1 MKKLILLIS
10 VLAISLGLFA
20 ASLNEGFESTTC
32 PPDGWTIEYAN
43 PLYPSGN
50 AMTHSTTQYYSGSR
64 SFRFSSFS
72 SGSPY
77 DQYLITPELVVT
89 EGDQTVSFW
98 YRKYSSGSE
107 VFRVGWS
114 STGTATA
121 DFTWTDDITN
131 SSTTWQQYSKT
142 DLPIGT
148 KYVAIHYYSNWAYYL
163 YVDDFVGPEIYIPPT
178 PPSPANIVSPADEA
192 LNVAL
197 DASLN
202 WSSGGGFPDGY
213 YLSFGTVDP
222 YTTILDGEDME
233 GDTSYEPQNLAYGT
247 EYWWQVVPYNT
258 YGNATGCPIW
268 EFTTMDDPTVT
279 SFPWTEGFE
288 SVTVPALP
296 IGWSMIDNNADAD
309 AWVTSTTYPHTGTNA
324 ARIYT
329 DYNEANDD
337 YLVTPPIQLTGNQR
351 LKFWT
356 RAHSAGEPDEISV
369 LLSTTTPTVGAFTNV
384 LMASTPVNYVTYTE
398 YEIDLSAYSGSC
410 YIAFARNAA
419 PADGWYLYVD
429 DVTVEDI
436 PAGPVFSYA
445 PDTIDFGTVTNG
457 AQVGPQNVTITNTGV
472 GTLEVASGDISISGT
487 NAAEFSFDDSALP
500 AALGVGQ
507 SVQIPVYVTGVTEGA
522 ISATLTINYDSV
534 DYDVALSANVLPAG
548 LVIIG
553 NGSSDNDL
561 PINTYYG
568 YTYSQSIYL
577 QSEINSPDQRI
588 EKISYYWNGYSANN
602 NSNSWNIY
610 MGHTSASEFA
620 STSDW
625 IPLSALSP
633 VFSGTVDA
641 PASEGWVEIILDS
654 PFIYNNTDNLVIAV
668 DENAPN
674 YGNSS
679 QFFYTSSAQGYRSL
693 RYQSDSSN
701 PDPANPPTGT
711 RVLAYPNLM
720 LQLGDIP
727 VGAPGV
733 PVLMSPANAATDIA
747 LDEVLL
753 SWNPSPE
760 GGLPEYYDLWM
771 GSSLEDLYANEFN
784 EISST
789 TFDPV
794 LDGGITFNY
803 GETWYWTV
811 VARNGNG
818 DSDPAEAFS
827 FTIMPDPRVLSLP
840 YSQNFDGVPSSS
852 MPEAWTGFV
861 NSTSTYAYV
870 RTTTSYPVSAPNSM
884 YLTNSS
890 DTSADLRLI
899 TPEILVPMNT
909 IKLSFSARAGSVG
922 PNLLVGTVDALD
934 GTGTFNQIASIP
946 LTAAHIVYTIS
957 FAEYLG
963 TDQYICFKH
972 GGGGTY
978 RSIYIDNVYMEEL
991 VANDLALTGVSGLT
1005 YGMTGVPLDYSV
1017 SVFNNGTAQQDAY
1030 TVELHSVNSRDLL
1043 ASLTVTDPIA
1053 AGSTA
1058 THNISWTPTVTG
1070 IYEIYAKV
1078 ILTGDANSSND
1089 ESDAYTVGIFS
1100 PESYLPYVGNIESS
1114 TSGTSTPFNVYYK
1127 NNLAETIYL
1136 AAEMQMASG
1145 TINGIAYFNTFTQD
1159 VYIPVKI
1166 WMQETTAM
1174 VNDAWLPYEDYTL
1187 VYDGNVFFPAGTN
1200 TVVIPL
1206 QNPFTYSGGNLAVR
1220 TNRVMDTQY
1229 YSFSDKFYYTTD
1241 ANYPDRT
1248 RFYQN
1253 DSTEIDPT
1261 DPALTATG
1269 TQSDYIPNTAFI
1281 VDPYTA
1287 APAPVMPANV
1297 QMAMDSGAAQL
1308 SWDAATGAYYYVVYS
1323 SDDPYTWTGDSIT
1336 ETEVYGTSYNPPAS
1350 AKKFFKVASRSYGHE
1365 IVPTSRL
1372 LNPQLNN
1379 ANGRTKDYKP
1389 TIGYENKD

>member
-1 MKKLILLIS
+1 LSELAGNDYFLGFRTGLSYGSSYIDAVFGPDIRPMTPGTPTLNAPADLAENINEYTSFTWTPAPTGGIALAYDLYCDTNPEPSTLLATVGGS
-10 VLAISLGLFA
+10 SYTCETPLDYETTYYWKVVARNDEGESE
-20 ASLNEGFESTTC
+20 ASPIRSFTTR
-32 PPDGWTIEYAN
+32 AN
-43 PLYPSGN
+43 PLISSLPWTVDFGSTSADAFPPLNWNRMGGQYPNANGASSYWTRDEWLNGPAGN
-50 AMTHSTTQYYSGSR
+50 NAAKMNIYSTGRYGW
-64 SFRFSSFS
+64 
-72 SGSPY
+72 
-77 DQYLITPELVVT
+77 LITPPISIPADGYEIKFDLGLTDYGNGNPIEDPTSQLDDKFIVAISDSPDMASPT
-89 EGDQTVSFW
+89 ILREW
-98 YRKYSSGSE
+98 NNNGSE
-107 VFRVGWS
+107 YVFNQIPN
-114 STGTATA
+114 TGMNVIIPLTG
-121 DFTWTDDITN
+121 I
-131 SSTTWQQYSKT
+131 S
-142 DLPIGT
+142 GT
-148 KYVAIHYYSNWAYYL
+148 KYFAFYA
-163 YVDDFVGPEIYIPPT
+163 
-178 PPSPANIVSPADEA
+178 
-192 LNVAL
+192 
-197 DASLN
+197 
-202 WSSGGGFPDGY
+202 
-213 YLSFGTVDP
+213 
-222 YTTILDGEDME
+222 
-233 GDTSYEPQNLAYGT
+233 
-247 EYWWQVVPYNT
+247 
-258 YGNATGCPIW
+258 
-268 EFTTMDDPTVT
+268 
-279 SFPWTEGFE
+279 E
-288 SVTVPALP
+288 STL
-296 IGWSMIDNNADAD
+296 
-309 AWVTSTTYPHTGTNA
+309 
-324 ARIYT
+324 
-329 DYNEANDD
+329 
-337 YLVTPPIQLTGNQR
+337 
-351 LKFWT
+351 
-356 RAHSAGEPDEISV
+356 
-369 LLSTTTPTVGAFTNV
+369 
-384 LMASTPVNYVTYTE
+384 
-398 YEIDLSAYSGSC
+398 
-410 YIAFARNAA
+410 
-419 PADGWYLYVD
+419 ADGDNDLFVD
-429 DVTVEDI
+429 NVTLRET
-436 PAGPVFSYA
+436 PASAIFSYS
-445 PDTIDFGTVTNG
+445 PTEIDFGMVAN
-457 AQVGPQNVTITNTGV
+457 AALIGPANVTITNIG
-472 GTLEVASGDISISGT
+472 GGSLEINPGDISIFGA
-487 NAAEFSFDDSALP
+487 NAAEFSFDNANLP
-500 AALGVGQ
+500 AALAAGE
-507 SVQIPVYVTGVTEGA
+507 SVIIPIYVTGVTEGP
-522 ISATLTINYDSV
+522 ISATLSIINQANQ
-534 DYDVALSANVLPAG
+534 YDVALSAEVLPAG

-553 NGSSDNDL
+553 GGSSDNDL
-561 PINTYYG
+561 PINTYFG

-668 DENAPN
+668 DENAPS
-674 YGNSS
+674 YGSSS

-827 FTIMPDPRVLSLP
+827 FTIMDDPRIISLP

-852 MPEAWTGFV
+852 MPMAWTGYV
-861 NSTSTYAYV
+861 NSTSSYAYV
-870 RTTTSYPVSAPNSM
+870 RTISSYPVSAPNSM

-899 TPEILVPMNT
+899 TPEIQVPMNT
-909 IKLSFSARAGSVG
+909 IKLSFSARGG
-922 PNLLVGTVDALD
+922 TGYTLLVGTVDATD
-934 GTGTFNQIASIP
+934 ETGTFNQLASFD
-946 LTAAHIVYTIS
+946 LTSTHTVYTLS
-957 FAEYLG
+957 LADYVG

-972 GGGGTY
+972 GLGGTY
-978 RSIYIDNVYMEEL
+978 RSIYIDDIYMEEL
-991 VANDLALTGVSGLT
+991 VANDLALTGVSGPT
-1005 YGMTGVPLDYSV
+1005 YGINGVPLDYSIAV
-1017 SVFNNGTAQQDAY
+1017 SNNGTAQQDAY
-1030 TVELHSVNSRDLL
+1030 TVELHSLNSRDLL
-1043 ASLTVTDPIA
+1043 ASLIVTDPIA
-1053 AGSTA
+1053 AGATV
-1058 THNISWTPTVTG
+1058 THNINWTPAVNG
-1070 IYEIYAKV
+1070 IYEVYASV
-1078 ILTGDANSSND
+1078 VLTGDANSSND
-1089 ESDAYTVGIFS
+1089 ESDAYTVGIFA

-1187 VYDGNVFFPAGTN
+1187 VYDGNVFFPAGVN

-1220 TNRVMDTQY
+1220 TNRVMDTQF
-1229 YSFSDKFYYTTD
+1229 YSSSDKFYYTAD

-1248 RFYQN
+1248 RYYQN

-1379 ANGRTKDYKP
+1379 ANGRTKDCKP

>member
-1 MKKLILLIS
+1 GQFGLSNYNVQADWTQANITLPGTLSGS
-10 VLAISLGLFA
+10 VKRLVFSWKNDSSSGTQPPINIDDISL
-20 ASLNEGFESTTC
+20 
-32 PPDGWTIEYAN
+32 
-43 PLYPSGN
+43 
-50 AMTHSTTQYYSGSR
+50 
-64 SFRFSSFS
+64 
-72 SGSPY
+72 
-77 DQYLITPELVVT
+77 
-89 EGDQTVSFW
+89 
-98 YRKYSSGSE
+98 
-107 VFRVGWS
+107 
-114 STGTATA
+114 TAV
-121 DFTWTDDITN
+121 
-131 SSTTWQQYSKT
+131 
-142 DLPIGT
+142 DLP
-148 KYVAIHYYSNWAYYL
+148 VAPEFVYS
-163 YVDDFVGPEIYIPPT
+163 
-178 PPSPANIVSPADEA
+178 
-192 LNVAL
+192 
-197 DASLN
+197 
-202 WSSGGGFPDGY
+202 
-213 YLSFGTVDP
+213 
-222 YTTILDGEDME
+222 
-233 GDTSYEPQNLAYGT
+233 
-247 EYWWQVVPYNT
+247 
-258 YGNATGCPIW
+258 
-268 EFTTMDDPTVT
+268 
-279 SFPWTEGFE
+279 
-288 SVTVPALP
+288 
-296 IGWSMIDNNADAD
+296 
-309 AWVTSTTYPHTGTNA
+309 
-324 ARIYT
+324 
-329 DYNEANDD
+329 
-337 YLVTPPIQLTGNQR
+337 
-351 LKFWT
+351 
-356 RAHSAGEPDEISV
+356 
-369 LLSTTTPTVGAFTNV
+369 
-384 LMASTPVNYVTYTE
+384 
-398 YEIDLSAYSGSC
+398 
-410 YIAFARNAA
+410 
-419 PADGWYLYVD
+419 
-429 DVTVEDI
+429 
-436 PAGPVFSYA
+436 
-445 PDTIDFGTVTNG
+445 PDTINFGTVTN
-457 AQVGPQNVTITNTGV
+457 AALTGPQIVTISNNG
-472 GTLEVASGDISISGT
+472 GGELAINASDISISGA
-487 NAAEFSFDDSALP
+487 NATEFSFAADNLP
-500 AALGVGQ
+500 ASLGFGE
-507 SVQIPVYVTGVTEGA
+507 SVEIPVFVTGVTEGA

-553 NGSSDNDL
+553 GGSSDNDL
-561 PINTYYG
+561 PINTYFG

-625 IPLSALSP
+625 IPLSALSQ

-827 FTIMPDPRVLSLP
+827 FTIMDDPRIISLP
-840 YSQNFDGVPSSS
+840 YSQNFDGVTAPA
-852 MPEAWTGFV
+852 MPAAWTGYV
-861 NSTSTYAYV
+861 NSTSSYAYV

-899 TPEILVPMNT
+899 TPEITVPMNT
-909 IKLSFSARAGSVG
+909 IKLSFSARGG
-922 PNLLVGTVDALD
+922 TGYTLLVGTVDATD
-934 GTGTFNQIASIP
+934 ETGTFNQLASFD
-946 LTAAHIVYTIS
+946 LTSTHTVYTLS
-957 FAEYLG
+957 LADYVG

-972 GGGGTY
+972 GLGSTY
-978 RSIYIDNVYMEEL
+978 RSIYIDDIYMEEL
-991 VANDLALTGVSGLT
+991 VANDLALTGVSGPT
-1005 YGMTGVPLDYSV
+1005 YGINGVPLDYSITV
-1017 SVFNNGTAQQDAY
+1017 SNNGTAQQDAY
-1030 TVELHSVNSRDLL
+1030 TVELHSLNSRDLL
-1043 ASLTVTDPIA
+1043 ASLIVTDPIA
-1053 AGSTA
+1053 AGATA
-1058 THNISWTPTVTG
+1058 THNISWTPSVTG
-1070 IYEIYAKV
+1070 IYEIYARV

-1100 PESYLPYVGNIESS
+1100 PESYLPYVGDMESS
-1114 TSGTSTPFNVYYK
+1114 TSGTSTPFNMLYK

-1159 VYIPVKI
+1159 IYIPVKI

-1187 VYDGNVFFPAGTN
+1187 VYDGNVFFPAGVN

-1229 YSFSDKFYYTTD
+1229 YSYSDKFYYTAD

-1248 RFYQN
+1248 RYYQN